1 MKIKLTPPKF
11 ITFIIAL
18 ILGILGLIGFLVTI
32 PFISGIAFWL
42 VFVGWLLL
50 ILAMLIKGL

>member
-18 ILGILGLIGFLVTI
+18 ILGILGLLGFIITI